1 MNEYTDIMKN
11 LFLPVLLVA
20 GSFFVSCTS
29 SVFTPTPSANPWD
42 DNYLSVAKMEDYRQW
57 GTYNVHD
64 PSCRKLGDYYYMYST
79 DAIFGE
85 NRKEAREKG
94 VPLGFIQMRRSKDLV
109 HWEFLGW
116 AFPEIPEESVQWVQF
131 HAGGQGATNIW
142 APYIIPYKDKYR
154 LYYCVSAFGRKTS
167 YIGLAESTSPEGPW
181 TQKGCIVKTDD
192 STAMNAIDPSVIAD
206 ENTGKWWMHYGS
218 FFGGLYCVELNPET
232 GLALNEGDLG
242 HLVARRA
249 NYRKDNLEAP
259 EIIYH
264 PELKQYYLFTS
275 YDPLMT
281 TYNVRVSRSDAAEG
295 PFTDYF
301 GKAVKDTTNNF
312 PILTAPYRFENH
324 TGWAG
329 TAHCAV
335 FSDGEGNYFMAHQG
349 RLSPQNQLMVLHIRQ
364 LFFTPKG
371 WPVASPERYAGTAS
385 RQFSKEDLVGEWEI
399 IRVQEP
405 AYERQLEAGQILW
418 GEGELKEKEWNLS
431 TRVTLVKDGTC
442 KGQMTDNEWNIVQMN
457 GKWSFLTEKHLLMV
471 DLNSEKI
478 ENLVIFAGHDW
489 ENETET
495 ILFTGLDSRGRSVW
509 GKRIK

>member
-1 MNEYTDIMKN
+1 MKN
-11 LFLPVLLVA
+11 LFMPLFFVA
-20 GSFFVSCTS
+20 GSLLTSCTS
-29 SVFTPTPSANPWD
+29 AVFSPTPSANPWD

-85 NRKEAREKG
+85 NRKEAEEKG
-94 VPLGFIQMRRSKDLV
+94 VPLGYIQMHRSKDLV

-116 AFPEIPEESVQWVQF
+116 AFPEIPEEAVQWVQTY
-131 HAGGQGATNIW
+131 ADGKGATNIW

-167 YIGLAESTSPEGPW
+167 YIGLAESNSPEGPW
-181 TQKGCIVKTDD
+181 TQIGSIVKTNE

-206 ENTGKWWMHYGS
+206 EITGKWWMHYGS

-259 EIIYH
+259 EIIYN
-264 PELKQYYLFTS
+264 PDLKKYYLFTS

-301 GKAVKDTTNNF
+301 GKAEKDTT
-312 PILTAPYRFENH
+312 
-324 TGWAG
+324 
-329 TAHCAV
+329 
-335 FSDGEGNYFMAHQG
+335 
-349 RLSPQNQLMVLHIRQ
+349 NQLMVLHVRQ
-364 LFFTPKG
+364 LFFTPDG
-371 WPVASPERYAGTAS
+371 WPVVSPERYAGTPPREFTEA
-385 RQFSKEDLVGEWEI
+385 DLVGEWEI

-405 AYERQLEAGQILW
+405 KYERQLEAGQILW
-418 GEGELKEKEWNLS
+418 GEGELKDGEWNLS
-431 TRVTLVKDGTC
+431 TRVNLAKNGTC
-442 KGQMTDNEWNIVQMN
+442 AGEMTDDEWKNVQMN
-457 GKWSFLTEKHLLMV
+457 GNWSFLTEKQLLMIES
-471 DLNSEKI
+471 DKEII
-478 ENLVIFAGHDW
+478 ENLIIFAGHDW